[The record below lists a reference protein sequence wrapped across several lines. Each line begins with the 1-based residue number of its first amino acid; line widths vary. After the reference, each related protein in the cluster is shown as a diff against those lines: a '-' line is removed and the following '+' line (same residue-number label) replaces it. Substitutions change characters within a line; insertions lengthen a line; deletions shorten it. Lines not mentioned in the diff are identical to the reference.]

1 MSCHKDVCVCVVCV
15 IGKLVVQAVQAVIY
29 GNTMCTRVGT
39 PFKGTL
45 PVAGVG
51 VLNKVHVPA
60 VK

>member
-1 MSCHKDVCVCVVCV
+1 MSCPKDVCVCVVCV
-15 IGKLVVQAVQAVIY
+15 IGKLVVQAVY

>member
-1 MSCHKDVCVCVVCV
+1 MCVCVCVVCV
-15 IGKLVVQAVQAVIY
+15 IGKLVVQAVY